1 MATPDFSV
9 AGHLKKVP
17 PAVRMTVLA
26 ARRTVKAA
34 APKAREIAYR
44 SKPPRSSRAMWK
56 LARYS
61 VDGAYAIGL
70 GTFPKHATLFF
81 YRGSDRHVERS
92 RRRRAARGE
101 ATRAESVRA
110 RKARQDRRSG
120 LVLLPTEVVDKER
133 ALRACFG

>member
-17 PAVRMTVLA
+17 PAVRMTVLT

-61 VDGAYAIGL
+61 LDGAYVVGL

-81 YRGSDRHVERS
+81 YRGSDLDDGSGLLQGSGKNLRFVTLNAPADAERAVVKRLVRS
-92 RRRRAARGE
+92 AFALERRARTADP
-101 ATRAESVRA
+101 A
-110 RKARQDRRSG
+110 
-120 LVLLPTEVVDKER
+120 
-133 ALRACFG
+133 